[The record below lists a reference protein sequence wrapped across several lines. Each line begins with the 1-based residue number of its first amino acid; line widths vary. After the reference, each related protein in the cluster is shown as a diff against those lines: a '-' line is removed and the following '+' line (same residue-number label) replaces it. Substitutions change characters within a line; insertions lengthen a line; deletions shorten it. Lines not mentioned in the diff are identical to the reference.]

1 MKIRQYILEAHIM
14 NIKYVYLDIQVCPI
28 HIYCGEKKN
37 GILVLENFRFVIKEI
52 KSCVIDVTCKSVFK
66 FRYSHASTYNRF

>member
-28 HIYCGEKKN
+28 HIYCGERKWN
-37 GILVLENFRFVIKEI
+37 SGIEEFSFCDKRN
-52 KSCVIDVTCKSVFK
+52 
-66 FRYSHASTYNRF
+66 